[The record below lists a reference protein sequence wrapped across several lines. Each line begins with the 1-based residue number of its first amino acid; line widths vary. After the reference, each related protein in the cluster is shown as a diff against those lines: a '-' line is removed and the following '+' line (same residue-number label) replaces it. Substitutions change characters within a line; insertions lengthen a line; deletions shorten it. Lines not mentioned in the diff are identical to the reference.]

1 MPDAAKPIPHSYWVE
16 PGKFLAGEYPRDLD
30 GPGRFDKLRDLESAG
45 VTLFVDL
52 TEAGELRPYADR
64 LQSAAHRRFGIRDS
78 GIPETPEL
86 TAAILDAIDDGI
98 NDGGINNVGNDSSG
112 GGVVYLHC
120 WGGVGR
126 TGTIVGCWLARQG
139 LSGDEALA
147 RLAELWRQCPKSQ
160 WRDSPENPWQRNYVR
175 QWREPR

>member
-1 MPDAAKPIPHSYWVE
+1 MPDAAKPIPNSYWVV

-30 GPGRFDKLRDLESAG
+30 GPGRFDKLQALESAG

-52 TEAGELRPYADR
+52 TEAGELRPYAGR

-78 GIPETPEL
+78 GIPETPEQ
-86 TAAILDAIDDGI
+86 TAAILDAID
-98 NDGGINNVGNDSSG
+98 GGINNVGDDGG

-147 RLAELWRQCPKSQ
+147 RLAELWRQCPKSE